1 MRLSFEL
8 AKNGARRLR
17 LHDDKSPTCLAQ
29 RILSFRPKVMFLK
42 VGGVDYR
49 QMRPSHTGIVASL
62 WNDSGRAA
70 AAARR

>member
-1 MRLSFEL
+1 MCISFEL
-8 AKNGARRLR
+8 AKNAARRLR

-62 WNDSGRAA
+62 WNDSDRAA